1 MGLRETLNRN
11 PAITT
16 GATIAIIIVALIAIL
31 WQTMGGSGPGKPATQ
46 GYFTT
51 DNGATW
57 FADSLDN
64 LPPYQKDGKE
74 AVRIYLFKCADG
86 KPFVAYMERYTPE
99 FKKMLT
105 EAKEKMKANP
115 NDPMAMQAAY
125 SMPMQSGTEVKKPG
139 DTGPWRAQMRDYQA
153 YAQVVQIKCPDGTTE
168 SLEPVQP

>member
-31 WQTMGGSGPGKPATQ
+31 WQTMGGSGPGKPSTQ

-64 LPPYQKDGKE
+64 LPPYMKDGKE
-74 AVRIYLFKCADG
+74 AVRIYLFKCSDG

-99 FKKMLT
+99 FKKMLQ
-105 EAKEKMKANP
+105 AAREKMKANP
-115 NDPMAMQAAY
+115 KDPMAMQAAY
-125 SMPMQSGTEVKKPG
+125 AMPMQNGTEVKKPG
-139 DTGPWRAQMRDYQA
+139 DAGPWRAQMRDYQA
-153 YAQVVQIKCPDGTTE
+153 YSQVVQIKCPDGTTE